1 VVEYSY
7 KLTDFPNDVMDS
19 NKFAAEMRNSNITA
33 SMLYMKTRGQDITIF
48 FDTDLSGA
56 EQTTLDGL
64 IAAHLGIPYNY
75 ISTASIEDV
84 EESSTTGIVYQPK
97 ITLTLNDIEGGTF
110 LILWSASVRCEGSQN
125 DIKIRVQHNDT
136 EILSELTWNP
146 ASAGYGPV
154 SGFIERTLD
163 AGDHHFDFD
172 FATSQNNKAAY
183 IRKARLIIMRN

>member
-1 VVEYSY
+1 MYQHSY
-7 KLTDFPNDVMDS
+7 ELTDFPNNIMDDRRLVS
-19 NKFAAEMRNSNITA
+19 EIRNSSITA
-33 SMLYMKTRGQDITIF
+33 SLNYMKIKGSIYLF

-64 IAAHLGIPYNY
+64 VAAHTGIPYNY
-75 ISTASIEDV
+75 ISTASLEDV
-84 EESSTTGIVYQPK
+84 EESSTTNTTYQPK

-183 IRKARLIIMRN
+183 IRKARLITMRN